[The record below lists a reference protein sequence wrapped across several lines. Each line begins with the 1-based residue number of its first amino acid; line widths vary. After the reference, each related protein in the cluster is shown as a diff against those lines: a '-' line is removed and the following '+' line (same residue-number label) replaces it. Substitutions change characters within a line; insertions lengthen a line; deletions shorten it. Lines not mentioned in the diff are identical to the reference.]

1 MIELNEPQIW
11 TLIGVFAASTFG
23 MCTLMSTMFVRMM
36 NNGFESLRSE
46 IGGLRTEVNVR
57 FDAAQAVTDA
67 RFDRM
72 QAATDARFDRM
83 QAATDARF
91 DHLDRDV
98 QALVRRV
105 FPEYPEAG

>member
-72 QAATDARFDRM
+72 QAATDARFD
-83 QAATDARF
+83 
-91 DHLDRDV
+91 HLDRDV